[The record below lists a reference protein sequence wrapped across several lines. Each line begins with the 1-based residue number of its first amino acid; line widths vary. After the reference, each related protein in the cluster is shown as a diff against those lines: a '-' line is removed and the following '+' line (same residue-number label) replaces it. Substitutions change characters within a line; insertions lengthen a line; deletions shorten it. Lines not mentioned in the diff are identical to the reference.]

1 LKAKWDATIA
11 IVLDKLCKIFSLVVT
26 HSPSLLNGLEFRDA
40 LRLNVKASS
49 LSELGNLVV
58 ILELG
63 MKFVIF

>member
-1 LKAKWDATIA
+1 M
-11 IVLDKLCKIFSLVVT
+11 DKLCKIFSLVVT

-40 LRLNVKASS
+40 LRLNVKAS